1 MMLIVFSGLPGTGK
15 TALAESTGRRC
26 RLPVFSVA
34 WVIGALSDFGLLDRA
49 NRGPV
54 AYSVLTMLARR
65 QLDLGQ
71 SAVLDGMCGR
81 ESVRE
86 EWRRLA
92 EHHGALFVPIECVCS
107 DGRLHRLR
115 IEARNDRIPGWP
127 DPGWEHVEEMAGRY
141 EAWATPR
148 LVIDSVNP
156 LGDNQDAVLRY
167 IETARRHMTRKSG
180 PGP

>member
-1 MMLIVFSGLPGTGK
+1 MKLIVFSGLPGTGK
-15 TALAESTGRRC
+15 TALAEFTGRTC

-34 WVIGALSDFGLLDRA
+34 WVIGALADSGLLDRA

-65 QLDLGQ
+65 QLELGQ

-81 ESVRE
+81 ESVRA

-92 EHHGALFVPIECVCS
+92 GQHAAMFLPIECVCS
-107 DGRLHRLR
+107 DEQLHRRR
-115 IEARNDRIPGWP
+115 IEARDERIPGWP
-127 DPGWEHVEEMAGRY
+127 DPGWEHVEEMRGRY

-148 LVIDSVNP
+148 LVIDAVNP

-167 IETARRHMTRKSG
+167 IETRRGAT
-180 PGP
+180 